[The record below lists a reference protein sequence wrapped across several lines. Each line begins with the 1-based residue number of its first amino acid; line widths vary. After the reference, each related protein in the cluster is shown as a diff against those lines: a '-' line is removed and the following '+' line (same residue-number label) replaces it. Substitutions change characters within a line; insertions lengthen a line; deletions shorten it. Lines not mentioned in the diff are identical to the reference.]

1 MPFPYLAPLK
11 DWIVD
16 VLQDREK
23 SPNDTNLR
31 MPWAIMASGALVV
44 KTDAKDD
51 TSEAKTKKFKDL
63 IAGTTPASN
72 RYYGCIIR
80 NEINRELNYQ
90 TKETIVGTD
99 FFGTQIKV
107 EGETNRRVS
116 TPIIESIDIDTDGA
130 NNTLK
135 TATVNLRC
143 FTLKQFEMFEL
154 FFCKPGMNILL
165 EYGDSTLDR
174 KKFSTNTVK
183 NSEAQVAFTSAS
195 QVKDQ
200 LINKTDY
207 NTFVDKFSE
216 FYRFN
221 TTSLKL
227 FQKHIEKSRGTYDMV
242 AGKVIDYSFSIDA
255 DGTYPVQIK
264 ISQGNQM
271 SLAIPI
277 NIGNTNSKIK
287 VNDTPKPDEFTQ
299 WKELLISDLNLNTL
313 DIKKDEWQ
321 NDFFNWGKLN
331 DTKKDETSSLES
343 YISLRFVLKV
353 LMNYSLN
360 DSKGYDENTF
370 KFDIPKYKIDG
381 AEKEFIPIKI
391 HKNLISSS
399 DDVIFPNNN
408 LVKFVGPVKGSK
420 QSNVISISDKPENAT
435 INGYSIVESGKV
447 TMPKADGSGEI
458 EINPLV
464 DKSDLRNGNALNI
477 FIKYKTVVQIWRA
490 SYTRLDFIDG
500 ILKIL
505 NANSHGL
512 FRLIRGSVVE
522 VSSAS
527 IIDVKSINIS
537 NPPPDTIYRFKPT
550 TIKSIVRDFSFNFEM
565 SNLVAGRTI
574 FNSQRFL
581 VESLKELPAPKESP
595 KPDSKKVDD
604 AKVKIP
610 LPENAYK
617 NFDNS
622 LFSNADGYYSINKI
636 DLKAL
641 EKNWE
646 DAVSKRTTTEPEK
659 AEENEAKSITD
670 IIEEKSIKFKFDKN
684 TSKTL
689 IYTDGEFVK
698 KSIGSAVEEQKSS
711 LTPIDITIT
720 IDGMSGFSCGE
731 YFKIDGVPEIYN
743 QIGVF
748 QITNTKHS
756 VGVDG
761 WKTTLEA
768 SFRINK

>member
-16 VLQDREK
+16 VLEDREK
-23 SPNDTNLR
+23 NPNDTNLR

-51 TSEAKTKKFKDL
+51 TADKKTQKFKNL

-72 RYYGCIIR
+72 QYYGCIVR
-80 NEINRELNYQ
+80 NEIDRELNYQ
-90 TKETIVGTD
+90 TKESIAGTD
-99 FFGTQIKV
+99 FFGTPIKV
-107 EGETNRRVS
+107 EGEINRRIS
-116 TPIIESIDIDTDGA
+116 TPIIESIEIDTDGA

-135 TATVNLRC
+135 TATVNVRC
-143 FTLKQFEMFEL
+143 FSLKQFEMFEL
-154 FFCKPGMNILL
+154 FFCKPGMNVLL

-174 KKFSTNTVK
+174 KKFSTNKSK
-183 NSEAQVAFTSAS
+183 NSEAEEAFTSTS

-221 TTSLKL
+221 STSLKS

-242 AGKVIDYSFSIDA
+242 AGKITDYSFSIDS
-255 DGTYPVQIK
+255 DGTYPVRLE

-277 NIGNTNSKIK
+277 NIGNSESKLKI
-287 VNDTPKPDEFTQ
+287 NDKNKPDEFTQ
-299 WKELLISDLNLNTL
+299 WKNLLISDLNLNKL
-313 DIKKDEWQ
+313 DITKDNWQ
-321 NDFFNWGKLN
+321 NEFFNWGKVN
-331 DTKKDETSSLES
+331 ESKKDETSSLES
-343 YISLRFVLKV
+343 YISLRFVLKI

-360 DSKGYDENTF
+360 ESGGYDDSL
-370 KFDIPKYKIDG
+370 KFDIPKYKVDG
-381 AEKEFIPIKI
+381 NQEEFIPIKI

-399 DDVIFPNNN
+399 DDVIFPNKQ
-408 LVKFVGPVKGSK
+408 LVKFSAPVKGSK
-420 QSNVISISDKPENAT
+420 ESNVVLISDKRETAT
-435 INGYSIVESGKV
+435 INGYSVEESKKV
-447 TMPKADGSGEI
+447 TMPKADGTGEI
-458 EINPLV
+458 EINPLA

-477 FIKYKTVVQIWRA
+477 FIKYKSIVQIWRA
-490 SYTRLDFIDG
+490 SYTRQDFLDG
-500 ILKIL
+500 VLKLL
-505 NANSHGL
+505 NTNSYGL

-522 VSSAS
+522 VSTAS
-527 IIDVKSINIS
+527 ILDIKSMNGVKEPN
-537 NPPPDTIYRFKPT
+537 DKIYRFKPT
-550 TIKSIVRDFSFNFEM
+550 TIHSIVRDFSFNFEM

-581 VESLKELPAPKESP
+581 VESLKKLPAPDP
-595 KPDSKKVDD
+595 QKPTDPN
-604 AKVKIP
+604 VKIP
-610 LPENAYK
+610 LPEDAYK

-622 LFSNADGYYSINKI
+622 LFGNADGYYSINKI

-646 DAVSKRTTTEPEK
+646 EAVKKRTTTEPEK
-659 AEENEAKSITD
+659 EEPNEAKNITEL
-670 IIEEKSIKFKFDKN
+670 IEEKSIKFKFDKA

-689 IYTDGEFVK
+689 IYTDSEFIK
-698 KSIGSAVEEQKSS
+698 KAISTAVEEQKST

-720 IDGMSGFSCGE
+720 IDGMSGFNCGE
-731 YFKIDGVPEIYN
+731 YFKIDGVPELYN

-756 VGVDG
+756 VGIDG

-768 SFRINK
+768 GFRINK

>member
-16 VLQDREK
+16 VLDDREK
-23 SPNDTNLR
+23 NPNDTTLR
-31 MPWAIMASGALVV
+31 MPWAILASGALVV
-44 KTDAKDD
+44 KTDAKGT
-51 TSEAKTKKFKDL
+51 TSEEKTKKFKDL

-72 RYYGCIIR
+72 QYYGCIIR
-80 NEINRELNYQ
+80 NEIDRDLNYQ

-107 EGETNRRVS
+107 EGESNRRVS
-116 TPIIESIDIDTDGA
+116 TPIVESIEIDTDGA

-154 FFCKPGMNILL
+154 FFCKPGMNVLL

-174 KKFSTNTVK
+174 KKFSTNTTR
-183 NSEAQVAFTSAS
+183 NSEAQAAFTSTS

-207 NTFVDKFSE
+207 NTFVDKFSD

-277 NIGNTNSKIK
+277 NIGNADSKIK
-287 VNDTPKPDEFTQ
+287 VNDKPKPDEFTQ

-313 DIKKDEWQ
+313 DITKDEWQ
-321 NDFFNWGKLN
+321 NEFFNWGKVN
-331 DTKKDETSSLES
+331 ETKKDETASLES

-360 DSKGYDENTF
+360 ESKGYDENTF
-370 KFDIPKYKIDG
+370 KFDIPKYKVDG
-381 AEKEFIPIKI
+381 TEKEFIPIKI

-399 DDVIFPNNN
+399 EDVIFPNTN
-408 LVKFVGPVKGSK
+408 LVKFIGPIKGSK
-420 QSNVISISDKPENAT
+420 QSNVVSISERPETAS

-447 TMPKADGSGEI
+447 TMPNANGVGEI

-477 FIKYKTVVQIWRA
+477 FIKYKTIVQIWRA

-505 NANSHGL
+505 NTNSYGL
-512 FRLIRGSVVE
+512 FRLIRGSVIE

-527 IIDVKSINIS
+527 ILDIKSINVS
-537 NPPPDTIYRFKPT
+537 NPPDDRIYRFKPT

-565 SNLVAGRTI
+565 SNLVAGRTV

-581 VESLKELPAPKESP
+581 VESLKELPAPDP
-595 KPDSKKVDD
+595 KTPADPN
-604 AKVKIP
+604 VKIP
-610 LPENAYK
+610 LPESAYK

-646 DAVSKRTTTEPEK
+646 DAVKKRTTTEPEK
-659 AEENEAKSITD
+659 AEENEAKSITEL
-670 IIEEKSIKFKFDKN
+670 IEEKSIKFKFDKN

-689 IYTDGEFVK
+689 IYTDGEFIR
-698 KSIGSAVEEQKSS
+698 KSIGTSVVEQKSS

-756 VGVDG
+756 VATDG

>member
-16 VLQDREK
+16 VLEDREK
-23 SPNDTNLR
+23 NPSDTNLK

-44 KTDAKDD
+44 KADAKDD
-51 TSEAKTKKFKDL
+51 TAEKKTQKFKNL
-63 IAGTTPASN
+63 IDGTTPASN
-72 RYYGCIIR
+72 EYYGCIIR
-80 NEINRELNYQ
+80 NEIDRELNYQ
-90 TKETIVGTD
+90 IKETIAGTD
-99 FFGTQIKV
+99 FFGTPIKV
-107 EGETNRRVS
+107 EGESNRRVS

-135 TATVNLRC
+135 TATVNVRC

-154 FFCKPGMNILL
+154 FFCKPGMNVLL

-174 KKFSTNTVK
+174 KKYSTNKSK
-183 NSEAQVAFTSAS
+183 NPEAQDAFTSTS

-221 TTSLKL
+221 STSLKS

-242 AGKVIDYSFSIDA
+242 AGKVTDYSFSIDA
-255 DGTYPVQIK
+255 DGTYPVRLE

-277 NIGNTNSKIK
+277 NIGNSESKIK
-287 VNDTPKPDEFTQ
+287 TNDKNKPDEFTQ
-299 WKELLISDLNLNTL
+299 WKDLLTSDLNLNTL
-313 DIKKDEWQ
+313 DITKDNWQ
-321 NDFFNWGKLN
+321 NEFFNWGKVN
-331 DTKKDETSSLES
+331 ESKKDETSSLES
-343 YISLRFVLKV
+343 YISLRFILKV

-360 DSKGYDENTF
+360 NSKGYDEDTF
-370 KFDIPKYKIDG
+370 KFAIPKYKVG
-381 AEKEFIPIKI
+381 GSEEEFIPIKI

-399 DDVIFPNNN
+399 EDVIFPNKQ
-408 LVKFVGPVKGSK
+408 LVKFSAPVKGSK
-420 QSNVISISDKPENAT
+420 ENNVVLISDKRETAT
-435 INGYSIVESGKV
+435 INGYSVEESKKV
-447 TMPKADGSGEI
+447 TMFKSDGTGEI

-477 FIKYKTVVQIWRA
+477 FIKYKSVVQIWRA
-490 SYTRLDFIDG
+490 SYTRLDFLDG
-500 ILKIL
+500 VLKLL
-505 NANSHGL
+505 NTNSYGL
-512 FRLIRGSVVE
+512 FRLVRGSVVE
-522 VSSAS
+522 VSTAS
-527 IIDVKSINIS
+527 ILDIKSINDLKEPT
-537 NPPPDTIYRFKPT
+537 NTIYRFKPT
-550 TIKSIVRDFSFNFEM
+550 TIHSIVRDFSFNFEM

-581 VESLKELPAPKESP
+581 VESLKKLPVPDPK
-595 KPDSKKVDD
+595 KPTDPN
-604 AKVKIP
+604 VKIP
-610 LPENAYK
+610 LPEDAYK

-646 DAVSKRTTTEPEK
+646 EAVKKRTATEPEK
-659 AEENEAKSITD
+659 EEPNEAKNITEL
-670 IIEEKSIKFKFDKN
+670 IEEKSIKFKFDKA

-689 IYTDGEFVK
+689 IYTDGEFIK
-698 KSIGSAVEEQKSS
+698 KSISTSVEEQKSS

-720 IDGMSGFSCGE
+720 IDGMSGFNCGE
-731 YFKIDGVPEIYN
+731 YFKIDGIPEIYN

-748 QITNTKHS
+748 QITNTKHT
-756 VGVDG
+756 VAADG

-768 SFRINK
+768 GFRINK

>member
-16 VLQDREK
+16 VLEDREK
-23 SPNDTNLR
+23 NPNDTNLK

-51 TSEAKTKKFKDL
+51 TAEKKTQKFKDL
-63 IAGTTPASN
+63 ISGTSPASN
-72 RYYGCIIR
+72 QYYGCIIR
-80 NEINRELNYQ
+80 NEIDRNLNYQ

-99 FFGTQIKV
+99 FFGTPIKV
-107 EGETNRRVS
+107 EGESNRRISV
-116 TPIIESIDIDTDGA
+116 PIIESIEIDTDGA

-135 TATVNLRC
+135 TATINVRC
-143 FTLKQFEMFEL
+143 FSLKQFEMFEL
-154 FFCKPGMNILL
+154 FFCKPGMNVLL

-174 KKFSTNTVK
+174 KQYSTNTTK
-183 NSEAQVAFTSAS
+183 NPEAQKAFTSTS
-195 QVKDQ
+195 QVKEQ

-207 NTFVDKFSE
+207 NTFVDKFSD

-242 AGKVIDYSFSIDA
+242 AGKVTDYSFSIDA
-255 DGTYPVQIK
+255 DGTYPVRLEV
-264 ISQGNQM
+264 SQGNQM

-277 NIGNTNSKIK
+277 NIGNNESTIK
-287 VNDTPKPDEFTQ
+287 VNDKNKPDEFTQ
-299 WKELLISDLNLNTL
+299 WKELLISDLNLNKL
-313 DIKKDEWQ
+313 DITKDKWQ
-321 NDFFNWGKLN
+321 NEFFNWGKLN
-331 DTKKDETSSLES
+331 ETKKDETASLES
-343 YISLRFVLKV
+343 YISLRFILKV
-353 LMNYSLN
+353 LMNYSLDN
-360 DSKGYDENTF
+360 SKGYDEATF
-370 KFDIPKYKIDG
+370 KFDIPKYKVDG
-381 AEKEFIPIKI
+381 NEEEFIPIKI

-399 DDVIFPNNN
+399 EDVIFPSNK
-408 LVKFVGPVKGSK
+408 LVKFVAPVKGSK
-420 QSNVISISDKPENAT
+420 ESNVVLISDKTEKSP
-435 INGYSIVESGKV
+435 INGYSVEESRKV
-447 TMPKADGSGEI
+447 TMSKADGTGEI
-458 EINPLV
+458 EINPII

-477 FIKYKTVVQIWRA
+477 FIKYKAIVQIWRA

-500 ILKIL
+500 VLKLL
-505 NANSHGL
+505 NTNSYGL
-512 FRLIRGSVVE
+512 FRLVRGSVVE
-522 VSSAS
+522 VSTAS
-527 IIDVKSINIS
+527 ILDVKSINGTKD
-537 NPPPDTIYRFKPT
+537 PVDKIYRFKPT

-565 SNLVAGRTI
+565 SNLVAGRTV
-574 FNSQRFL
+574 FNAQRFL
-581 VESLKELPAPKESP
+581 VESLKKLPAPDP
-595 KPDSKKVDD
+595 KTPTDPN
-604 AKVKIP
+604 VKIP
-610 LPENAYK
+610 LPEDAFK

-646 DAVSKRTTTEPEK
+646 DAVKKRTTTEPEK
-659 AEENEAKSITD
+659 AEENEAKSITEL
-670 IIEEKSIKFKFDKN
+670 IEEKSIKFKFDKN

-689 IYTDGEFVK
+689 IYTDSEFIK
-698 KSIGSAVEEQKSS
+698 KSITTAVEEQKSS
-711 LTPIDITIT
+711 LTPIEITIT
-720 IDGMSGFSCGE
+720 IDGMSGFNCGE

-756 VGVDG
+756 VAPDG

-768 SFRINK
+768 GFRINK

>member
-1 MPFPYLAPLK
+1 
-11 DWIVD
+11 
-16 VLQDREK
+16 
-23 SPNDTNLR
+23 
-31 MPWAIMASGALVV
+31 
-44 KTDAKDD
+44 
-51 TSEAKTKKFKDL
+51 
-63 IAGTTPASN
+63 
-72 RYYGCIIR
+72 
-80 NEINRELNYQ
+80 
-90 TKETIVGTD
+90 
-99 FFGTQIKV
+99 
-107 EGETNRRVS
+107 
-116 TPIIESIDIDTDGA
+116 
-130 NNTLK
+130 
-135 TATVNLRC
+135 
-143 FTLKQFEMFEL
+143 
-154 FFCKPGMNILL
+154 
-165 EYGDSTLDR
+165 
-174 KKFSTNTVK
+174 
-183 NSEAQVAFTSAS
+183 
-195 QVKDQ
+195 
-200 LINKTDY
+200 
-207 NTFVDKFSE
+207 
-216 FYRFN
+216 
-221 TTSLKL
+221 
-227 FQKHIEKSRGTYDMV
+227 MV
-242 AGKVIDYSFSIDA
+242 AGKVIDYSFSIDS

-277 NIGNTNSKIK
+277 NIGNANSKIK
-287 VNDTPKPDEFTQ
+287 VNDKPKPDEFTQ

-313 DIKKDEWQ
+313 DITKDEWQ
-321 NDFFNWGKLN
+321 NEFFNWGKVN

-370 KFDIPKYKIDG
+370 KFDIPKYKVDG
-381 AEKEFIPIKI
+381 TEKEFIPIKI

-399 DDVIFPNNN
+399 EDVIFPNTN
-408 LVKFVGPVKGSK
+408 LVKFIGPVKGSK
-420 QSNVISISDKPENAT
+420 QSNVISISDKPETAT

-447 TMPKADGSGEI
+447 TMPNANGVGEI

-477 FIKYKTVVQIWRA
+477 FIKYKTVVQIWKA

-500 ILKIL
+500 ILKVL
-505 NANSHGL
+505 NTTSYGL

-522 VSSAS
+522 VSSAG
-527 IIDVKSINIS
+527 ILDIKSINVS
-537 NPPPDTIYRFKPT
+537 NPPADRIYRFKPT

-565 SNLVAGRTI
+565 SNLVAGRTV

-581 VESLKELPAPKESP
+581 VESLKKLPAPDP
-595 KPDSKKVDD
+595 QKPTDPN
-604 AKVKIP
+604 VKIP
-610 LPENAYK
+610 LPEDAYK

-646 DAVSKRTTTEPEK
+646 EAVKNRTTAEPEK
-659 AEENEAKSITD
+659 EEPNEAKDITE

-689 IYTDGEFVK
+689 IYTDSEFVK
-698 KSIGSAVEEQKSS
+698 KSIGTAVEEQKSS

-731 YFKIDGVPEIYN
+731 YFKIEGVPEIYN

-756 VGVDG
+756 VGTDG

>member
-16 VLQDREK
+16 VLEDREK
-23 SPNDTNLR
+23 NPNDTNLK

-51 TSEAKTKKFKDL
+51 TAEKKTKKFKDL

-72 RYYGCIIR
+72 EYYGCIIR
-80 NEINRELNYQ
+80 NEIDRDLNYQ

-99 FFGTQIKV
+99 FFGTPIKV
-107 EGETNRRVS
+107 EGESNRRISV
-116 TPIIESIDIDTDGA
+116 PIIESIEIDTDGA

-135 TATVNLRC
+135 TATINVRC
-143 FTLKQFEMFEL
+143 FSLKQFEMFEL
-154 FFCKPGMNILL
+154 FFCKPGMNVLL

-174 KKFSTNTVK
+174 KKYSTNTTK
-183 NSEAQVAFTSAS
+183 NSEAQTAFTSTS

-207 NTFVDKFSE
+207 NTFVDKFSD

-221 TTSLKL
+221 TTSLKS

-242 AGKVIDYSFSIDA
+242 AGKVTDYSFSIDA
-255 DGTYPVQIK
+255 DGTYPVRIEV
-264 ISQGNQM
+264 SQGNQM

-277 NIGNTNSKIK
+277 NIGNNESNVK
-287 VNDTPKPDEFTQ
+287 VNDKNKPDEFTQ
-299 WKELLISDLNLNTL
+299 WKELLISDLNLNKL
-313 DIKKDEWQ
+313 DITKDAWQ
-321 NDFFNWGKLN
+321 NEFFNWGKVN
-331 DTKKDETSSLES
+331 ESKKDETSSLDS
-343 YISLRFVLKV
+343 YISLRFILKI
-353 LMNYSLN
+353 LMNYSLDN
-360 DSKGYDENTF
+360 SKGYDEATF
-370 KFDIPKYKIDG
+370 KFDIPKYKVG
-381 AEKEFIPIKI
+381 GTEEEFIPIKI

-399 DDVIFPNNN
+399 EDIIFPNNK
-408 LVKFVGPVKGSK
+408 LVKFSAPVKGSK
-420 QSNVISISDKPENAT
+420 ESNVVLISDKTETAA
-435 INGYSIVESGKV
+435 INGYSIEESRKV
-447 TMPKADGSGEI
+447 TMPKADGTGEI

-477 FIKYKTVVQIWRA
+477 FIKYKVIVQIWRA

-500 ILKIL
+500 ILKLL
-505 NANSHGL
+505 NTNSYGL
-512 FRLIRGSVVE
+512 FRLVRGSVVE
-522 VSSAS
+522 VSTAS
-527 IIDVKSINIS
+527 ILDVKSINGANEPVDS
-537 NPPPDTIYRFKPT
+537 IYRFKPT
-550 TIKSIVRDFSFNFEM
+550 TIRSIVRDFSFNFEM
-565 SNLVAGRTI
+565 SNLVAGRTV
-574 FNSQRFL
+574 FNAQRFL
-581 VESLKELPAPKESP
+581 VESLKKLPAPDP
-595 KPDSKKVDD
+595 QKPTDPN
-604 AKVKIP
+604 VKIP
-610 LPENAYK
+610 LPEDAFK

-646 DAVSKRTTTEPEK
+646 EAVKKRTTAEPEK
-659 AEENEAKSITD
+659 AEANEAKSITEL
-670 IIEEKSIKFKFDKN
+670 IEEKSIKFKFDKN

-689 IYTDGEFVK
+689 IYADSEFIK
-698 KSIGSAVEEQKSS
+698 KSISTAVEEQKSS
-711 LTPIDITIT
+711 LTPIEITIT
-720 IDGMSGFSCGE
+720 IDGMSGFNCGE

-756 VGVDG
+756 VGPDG

-768 SFRINK
+768 GFRINK